1 LENYIV
7 RIYRYDRDNPRN
19 FVGVVE
25 DVNEK
30 EKRAFNTYDDLWE
43 ILRSPRRGKEK
54 IKKRGK
60 RG

>member
-1 LENYIV
+1 
-7 RIYRYDRDNPRN
+7 
-19 FVGVVE
+19 VGVVE

-54 IKKRGK
+54 IKKSRKSG
-60 RG
+60 